1 MLSLDVIDDMLN
13 RLSGRR
19 TMTEPTLDKT
29 LEKSRELARR
39 ISLDVMDMSDGKLPF
54 DRQQM
59 ENELT
64 EALVVFAHE
73 CLHDDA
79 RAALAA
85 AEKDESELVA
95 ALTEITEHFM
105 SVLRGPVVSQ
115 HVRFTNGIENVPT
128 IKNARA
134 LIAKHA
140 APPSKG

>member
-85 AEKDESELVA
+85 DEGELVEALRHAVAIIRQYVPVDALGTNGQGGGDGWNDQSWPILEEYLSYMDA
-95 ALTEITEHFM
+95 AL
-105 SVLRGPVVSQ
+105 
-115 HVRFTNGIENVPT
+115 
-128 IKNARA
+128 ARH
-134 LIAKHA
+134 AKE
-140 APPSKG
+140 